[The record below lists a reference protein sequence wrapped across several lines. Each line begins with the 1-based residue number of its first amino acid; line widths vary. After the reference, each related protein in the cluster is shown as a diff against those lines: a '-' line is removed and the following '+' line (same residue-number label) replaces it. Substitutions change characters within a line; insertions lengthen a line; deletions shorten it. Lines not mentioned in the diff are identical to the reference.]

1 MTMPKSQYARH
12 VHHHWYGFVMVCCY
26 WKLLTHK
33 TAPNMGIM
41 GKFIGSLPFCQHPK
55 NCHLQKMFQDGP
67 QRLPQESISWR
78 RPPHLKSPQ
87 RHWSA
92 SKNSKG
98 MAQTAHKLF
107 DWGTKEL
114 QKVTKKKLKIL
125 KTINFWEDN
134 LVNNLG
140 PQLPLASSSI

>member
-41 GKFIGSLPFCQHPK
+41 GKFIGSNSRFANIRKTAIFRKCFRMNPSDYPKKASFGGDLPIWKVLKGIDLPAKIRREWLKLLTNWLRH
-55 NCHLQKMFQDGP
+55 
-67 QRLPQESISWR
+67 QRTSEGHQ
-78 RPPHLKSPQ
+78 
-87 RHWSA
+87 
-92 SKNSKG
+92 
-98 MAQTAHKLF
+98 
-107 DWGTKEL
+107 
-114 QKVTKKKLKIL
+114 KKLKIL